1 MGIYLVLFFSSPS
14 LSSLSLL
21 FFLLLVYIF
30 NPQMSNRDVIAQ
42 EVMCYEA
49 VFKVSKLLDQLC
61 EGLQNLGI
69 LEAIRTFPGIFLHLL
84 MYTASASKED
94 VLDAI
99 YVDDEDGDRKFSF
112 LKKFIEE
119 SPEQSKIINMTII
132 PPFLFFPLLLSL
144 VKIECLVP

>member
-1 MGIYLVLFFSSPS
+1 
-14 LSSLSLL
+14 
-21 FFLLLVYIF
+21 
-30 NPQMSNRDVIAQ
+30 MSNRDVIAQ

-49 VFKVSKLLDQLC
+49 VFKVSRLLDQLC

-84 MYTASASKED
+84 TYTASASKED

-144 VKIECLVP
+144 VKIEGLVP